1 MRKSSV
7 FFLFFLTILFNSV
20 ILFAYHTQ
28 FQKDVAI
35 SHLHS
40 SNAYA
45 KSAAQRAAAND
56 ELALNRQNAITD
68 AIAMMAESVV
78 SVNVIKTQV
87 VRRNPF
93 FDDFFFDFFGGQM
106 QRQVQSIGS
115 GVIFTEDGYLL
126 TNAHVV
132 EGATQIKVV
141 LPDGREVDGRLIG
154 VDSVHDIAVVKCNEK
169 SLPVAML
176 GRSDDLIIGE
186 WVIAVGNPYG
196 FLMKDSKPSVSVG
209 VISAINRNFVQ
220 KNDGKVYKGMI
231 QTDTAINPGNSGG
244 PLVNINGEVIGI
256 NSFILSESGGSVG
269 IGFAIPID
277 RVKKITEE
285 LIKYGQIRE
294 AYFGFKVQDLTPMIV
309 SYLNLKSSDGVIV
322 SAVDKAGPA
331 QKAGLIKGDVIN
343 SINGAVINNT
353 NDAELAV
360 SDISPGDK
368 VKINIIRDG
377 KNSALNLVAGEY
389 K

>member
-1 MRKSSV
+1 
-7 FFLFFLTILFNSV
+7 
-20 ILFAYHTQ
+20 
-28 FQKDVAI
+28 
-35 SHLHS
+35 
-40 SNAYA
+40 
-45 KSAAQRAAAND
+45 
-56 ELALNRQNAITD
+56 
-68 AIAMMAESVV
+68 
-78 SVNVIKTQV
+78 
-87 VRRNPF
+87 
-93 FDDFFFDFFGGQM
+93 
-106 QRQVQSIGS
+106 
-115 GVIFTEDGYLL
+115 
-126 TNAHVV
+126 
-132 EGATQIKVV
+132 IKVV

-169 SLPVAML
+169 NLPVAML

-331 QKAGLIKGDVIN
+331 IKAGLIKGDVIN

-377 KNSALNLVAGEY
+377 KITSLDLVAGEY